1 MKKIS
6 TVQAFGN
13 EIFEEQKLTIGVDLG
28 DRWSFYC
35 VLDEAGRIILEQKVP
50 TTPEAMKQ
58 TFSRIPQ
65 SRIALET
72 GTHSP
77 WVSRLLTELGHEV
90 IVAHAQKVQL
100 ITKSNRKDDRH
111 DARTLARLA
120 RIDPELLGPVRHR
133 SVQAQ
138 IHLTVIRARAELV
151 SARTALVNAARGLVK
166 SYGER
171 LPKCGTQQ
179 MGRELAAKLSTELR
193 DVLEPLLKEIESL
206 NERIKEYDER
216 MEKIAKEVYPEV
228 SLLKQVKGVGTQIA
242 LTYVLTIE
250 DPYRFLKSREVGC
263 FLGLKPGRRDSGESK
278 PQKGISKA
286 GDRYLRTMMV
296 QGAHYIL
303 GPFGE
308 DSDLRRWG
316 LKLAERGGK
325 NAKKRAVVAVARKL
339 AVLLH
344 RLWVSGEV
352 YEPLRNSQKAMRAV
366 ASRVS
371 IQTAELNRRV
381 QVTATKS
388 WGPTPTEV
396 GREVDNQVA
405 APTETR
411 TPTMHRANIAHKECG
426 WKDGDRGG
434 LARTVGIHRKKRE
447 TEREKHS

>member
-6 TVQAFGN
+6 TVQAYGK
-13 EIFEEQKLTIGVDLG
+13 EILKEQKLTIGVDLG
-28 DRWSFYC
+28 DRWSFYR
-35 VLDEAGRIILEQKVP
+35 VLEEAGKIILEQKVP
-50 TTPEAMKQ
+50 TTAEAMKQ

-120 RIDPELLGPVRHR
+120 RIDPELLGPIRHR

-166 SYGER
+166 SYGQR

-179 MGRELAAKLSTELR
+179 VGRELATALSTELR

-250 DPYRFLKSREVGC
+250 DPHRFLKSREVGC
-263 FLGLKPGRRDSGESK
+263 FLGLKPGRRNSGESE
-278 PQKGISKA
+278 PQKRISKE

-303 GPFGE
+303 GPFGA

-366 ASRVS
+366 A
-371 IQTAELNRRV
+371 
-381 QVTATKS
+381 
-388 WGPTPTEV
+388 
-396 GREVDNQVA
+396 
-405 APTETR
+405 
-411 TPTMHRANIAHKECG
+411 
-426 WKDGDRGG
+426 
-434 LARTVGIHRKKRE
+434 
-447 TEREKHS
+447 

>member
-6 TVQAFGN
+6 TVRTFRN
-13 EIFEEQKLTIGVDLG
+13 ESFKERRLTIGLDLG

-35 VLDEAGRIILEQKVP
+35 VLDEAGKIILEQKVG

-58 TFSRIPQ
+58 TFAKIARSL
-65 SRIALET
+65 IALET

-77 WVSRLLTELGHEV
+77 WVSRLLTELGHQV
-90 IVAHAQKVQL
+90 LVAHAQKVQL

-133 SVQAQ
+133 SAQAQ

-151 SARTALVNAARGLVK
+151 RARTALVSAARGLVK
-166 SYGER
+166 SYGQR
-171 LPKCGTQQ
+171 LPKCGTEQVS
-179 MGRELAAKLSTELR
+179 RELAAGLCSELR
-193 DVLEPLLKEIESL
+193 EVVEPLLGEIKSL
-206 NERIKEYDER
+206 NERIQEYDKR

-228 SLLKQVKGVGTQIA
+228 FLLKQVKGVGTQIA

-250 DPYRFLKSREVGC
+250 DPHRFPKSREVGC
-263 FLGLKPGRRDSGESK
+263 FLGLRPGCRNSGQSE
-278 PQKGISKA
+278 PQRHISKE
-286 GDRYLRTMMV
+286 GDRYLRTMLV

-352 YEPLRNSQKAMRAV
+352 YEPLRNSHKAMRAV
-366 ASRVS
+366 A
-371 IQTAELNRRV
+371 
-381 QVTATKS
+381 
-388 WGPTPTEV
+388 
-396 GREVDNQVA
+396 
-405 APTETR
+405 
-411 TPTMHRANIAHKECG
+411 
-426 WKDGDRGG
+426 
-434 LARTVGIHRKKRE
+434 
-447 TEREKHS
+447 